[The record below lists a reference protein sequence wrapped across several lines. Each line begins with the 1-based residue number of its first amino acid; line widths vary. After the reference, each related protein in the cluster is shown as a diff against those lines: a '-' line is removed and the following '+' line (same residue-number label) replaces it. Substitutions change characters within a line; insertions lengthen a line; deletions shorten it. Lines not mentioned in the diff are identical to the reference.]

1 MAIWTCV
8 QVAPRNIADGVR
20 VGIDWVVIADKIS
33 KVLSVLDTL
42 EEMMHS
48 DESDSDAGLYQSSDD
63 EDYVPDGSHFRW
75 IILYNILEQHS
86 N

>member
-1 MAIWTCV
+1 M
-8 QVAPRNIADGVR
+8 
-20 VGIDWVVIADKIS
+20 VIADKIS

-63 EDYVPDGSHFRW
+63 EDYVPDGSHFR
-75 IILYNILEQHS
+75 
-86 N
+86 